1 MRHNGQMSENFTIS
15 RADVKDGKMVTFGP
29 IDPENMKR
37 LSIPKTFTR
46 FVDYTDSSLAVE
58 LQCVFD
64 GEKIQVSRISVAN
77 SGGFV
82 TSRDLTQL
90 SLPAVIR
97 QIGLEVIP
105 DSEYWTQEWQ
115 DANSIKHGLKYD
127 SWFIAQLY
135 WFEHATWGSPRVAVQ
150 EFMGCKRTTAN
161 YYIRLAGE
169 KTALPGQ
176 HKKTRAEQQLMRNLS
191 SEPEEMPLE
200 P

>member
-1 MRHNGQMSENFTIS
+1 MSENFTIS
-15 RADVKDGKMVTFGP
+15 KADVKDGGMVTFGP
-29 IDPENMKR
+29 VDPENR
-37 LSIPKTFTR
+37 RQLSIPKTFTR
-46 FVDYTDSSLAVE
+46 FVDYTDSSLVVE
-58 LQCVFD
+58 LQCFFD
-64 GEKIQVSRISVAN
+64 GEKIQVSKISVVN
-77 SGGFV
+77 NGGFV

-97 QIGLEVIP
+97 EMGFQVIP

-169 KTALPGQ
+169 KTPLPGQ
-176 HKKTRAEQQLMRNLS
+176 HKKDKPGTKAKPEL
-191 SEPEEMPLE
+191 EEMPLE

>member
-1 MRHNGQMSENFTIS
+1 MSENFTIS
-15 RADVKDGKMVTFGP
+15 KADVKDGVMVTFGP
-29 IDPENMKR
+29 VDPENR
-37 LSIPKTFTR
+37 RQLSIPKTFTR
-46 FVDYTDSSLAVE
+46 FVDYIDSTLVVE

-64 GEKIQVSRISVAN
+64 GEKIQVSKISVAN
-77 SGGFV
+77 NGGFV

-97 QIGLEVIP
+97 QMGLQVIP

-115 DANSIKHGLKYD
+115 DANFKKHGLKYD

-150 EFMGCKRTTAN
+150 ELMGCKRTTAN

-169 KTALPGQ
+169 KTPLPGQ
-176 HKKTRAEQQLMRNLS
+176 HNKKSIKTSAEQQLMRDLS
-191 SEPEEMPLE
+191 AETEEMPLE